1 MSKTVKCIDNE
12 YIEDFLDVGEY
23 YKLKNFFRSK
33 YVEVID
39 KRGENLVATK
49 DRFEFFSP
57 EKDDVEVE
65 FKEGDRVI
73 CINADAISLKQN
85 EQYII
90 KDYDKSTKL
99 VRLHGINWCYFSNR
113 FKLETQENSNTEK
126 KFHSSHYESD
136 TIEPIELISSNKLDF
151 CRASIIKYAFRAG
164 DKKGQE
170 ILDIKKIID
179 YAILLA
185 MQENIDFT
193 KDDAQSIIDYR
204 FEWKEK
210 RGGTNNASN

>member
-1 MSKTVKCIDNE
+1 MSKSVKCINNENIEEFLEVGKYYRLVNIFRSE
-12 YIEDFLDVGEY
+12 YIEVLDKNGESIITA
-23 YKLKNFFRSK
+23 K
-33 YVEVID
+33 E
-39 KRGENLVATK
+39 
-49 DRFEFFSP
+49 RFELPSP
-57 EKDDVEVE
+57 
-65 FKEGDRVI
+65 
-73 CINADAISLKQN
+73 
-85 EQYII
+85 
-90 KDYDKSTKL
+90 
-99 VRLHGINWCYFSNR
+99 
-113 FKLETQENSNTEK
+113 EK

-170 ILDIKKIID
+170 VLDIKKIID

-185 MQENIDFT
+185 MQENINFT

-210 RGGTNNASN
+210 RGGVNNASN